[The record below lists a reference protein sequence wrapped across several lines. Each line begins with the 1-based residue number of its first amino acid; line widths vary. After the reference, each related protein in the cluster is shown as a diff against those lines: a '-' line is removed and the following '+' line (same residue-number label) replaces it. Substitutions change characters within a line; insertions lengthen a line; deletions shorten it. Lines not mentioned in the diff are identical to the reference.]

1 MVGLFKENTKIAID
15 SIRSQALRT
24 FLTVFIIV
32 IGITFLVG
40 ILTLT
45 KALENNLFGIDI
57 DERILMN
64 DGQAVILT
72 EK

>member
-1 MVGLFKENTKIAID
+1 MVGLYKENTKIAID

-45 KALENNLFGIDI
+45 KE
-57 DERILMN
+57 
-64 DGQAVILT
+64 
-72 EK
+72 

>member
-1 MVGLFKENTKIAID
+1 MIGLFKENTKIAID

-45 KALENNLFGIDI
+45 KALENNLFGNFALI
-57 DERILMN
+57 
-64 DGQAVILT
+64 VH
-72 EK
+72 